1 MRRIVTTL
9 TIVTTLAAIGCTPE
23 DSVVEAMHDWNSSSA
38 LDDVGHVQP
47 TAIRATDESI
57 ASLHAE
63 AGDRTIAGD
72 SITGDSVVG
81 ETNVQLPHPERDDPF
96 RYVGESLAQT
106 TMSGEVDSKLPAVKV
121 FGFAER
127 HGVKAILQI
136 AGKHYTVAQGQAAG
150 PLTIARIDPP
160 LVTVQMDNLS
170 WTVSMFDKSRP

>member
-9 TIVTTLAAIGCTPE
+9 TIVATLAAIGCTPG
-23 DSVVEAMHDWNSSSA
+23 DSVVEAMHDWNPSSA
-38 LDDVGHVQP
+38 LDDVGHLQP
-47 TAIRATDESI
+47 AAIRATDESI

-63 AGDRTIAGD
+63 AGDSIAGD
-72 SITGDSVVG
+72 SIAG

-96 RYVGESLAQT
+96 RYVGESLAQST
-106 TMSGEVDSKLPAVKV
+106 PSGEVDSKLPAVKV

-150 PLTIARIDPP
+150 PVTIARIDPP